1 MAPRFVLDS
10 FGVMALLQDEPG
22 AAKMQELLEAGSKGE
37 CELYIS
43 VVNLGEVLYL
53 LENRRGIDAA
63 HEALAFIEQSPIR
76 TAHVDRSLALLA
88 ARLKA
93 ATGIGYADCFAA
105 ALAQQLNAVLVTGD
119 PDFQQ
124 VEDTVPVE
132 WLPTLQPR

>member
-10 FGVMALLQDEPG
+10 FGLMALLQDEPG
-22 AAKMQELLEAGSKGE
+22 AAKVQELLEAGSKGE

-53 LENRRGIDAA
+53 LENRRGIEAA

-76 TAHVDRSLALLA
+76 IADVDRSLALLA

-105 ALAQQLNAVLVTGD
+105 ALAQRLSAVLVTGD

-124 VEDTVPVE
+124 VEDTVSVE
-132 WLPTLQPR
+132 WLPALEPR

>member
-1 MAPRFVLDS
+1 MARQFVLDS

-22 AAKMQELLEAGSKGE
+22 AAKVQELLEAGSKEE
-37 CELYIS
+37 CALHIS

-53 LENRRGIDAA
+53 LENRRGIEAA
-63 HEALAFIEQSPIR
+63 HEALAFIEQSPIQ
-76 TAHVDRSLALLA
+76 TADVDRSLALLA

-105 ALAQQLNAVLVTGD
+105 ALAQQLGAVLVTGD

-124 VEDTVPVE
+124 VEHIVSVE
-132 WLPTLQPR
+132 WLAPLESR